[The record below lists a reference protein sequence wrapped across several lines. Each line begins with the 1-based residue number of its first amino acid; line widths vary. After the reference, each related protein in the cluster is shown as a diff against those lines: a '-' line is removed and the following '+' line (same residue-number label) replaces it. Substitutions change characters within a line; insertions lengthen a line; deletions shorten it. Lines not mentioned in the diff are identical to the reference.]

1 MSFTVLVCDDSAIA
15 RKMAIKSL
23 PSALQK
29 NVYQAADGEEAL
41 SVLNARRIDLLLLD
55 LTMPVLDGVGVLE
68 SIRQHVHEVYV
79 LIISGDIQPHMQ
91 QKIRQFNVLG
101 FLPKPVCTT
110 QMSYTLNQ
118 YGLY

>member
-23 PSALQK
+23 PVALQRD
-29 NVYQAADGEEAL
+29 VYQAADGEEAL
-41 SVLNARRIDLLLLD
+41 SVLSARRIDLLLLD

-110 QMSYTLNQ
+110 KLAYTLNQ